1 VKGNIFIKSKAKVK
15 NYMTNKNLER
25 FEKSRSKK
33 LGKPYIPAS
42 KKNKGFKKYDSSYKR
57 TESPFTLLKNGKYDG
72 PTAGR
77 PAKTSGIRTYSPEEL
92 KKRRKELG
100 INKYGA
106 YSFRSPALEYVSG
119 GAAKLL
125 GGAAKMAY
133 NIFKRAK
140 PAKVGSKARKNIE
153 NKK

>member
-1 VKGNIFIKSKAKVK
+1 MKGNIFIKSKAKVK

-57 TESPFTLLKNGKYDG
+57 TESPFTLDLNTLGQPKGTAKRVKNTKFI
-72 PTAGR
+72 TR
-77 PAKTSGIRTYSPEEL
+77 SN
-92 KKRRKELG
+92 KEMGL
-100 INKYGA
+100 NKYGA
-106 YSFRSPALEYVSG
+106 REFRSPALEYVSG

-125 GGAAKMAY
+125 GGAARMAY
-133 NIFKRAK
+133 NIFKRSK
-140 PAKVGSKARKNIE
+140 PAKVGSKV
-153 NKK
+153 NKKLRNKK